1 VGKGVCG
8 HGLYGATFT
17 LQMDSTAPHYL
28 AMCYPYT
35 YTELQVN
42 HMHPC
47 IHASRNL
54 NKKQSARVDTN
65 PRFLSVGVS
74 DSMTR

>member
-1 VGKGVCG
+1 MGKGVCG

-47 IHASRNL
+47 IQKFEQEAER
-54 NKKQSARVDTN
+54 
-65 PRFLSVGVS
+65 PRRYEPTFPLCWGL
-74 DSMTR
+74 